1 MNTASPASS
10 SRVPS
15 PFLLSDT
22 ETQRAFDLLADPI
35 FIKDRNH
42 RWVYLNEAFARLLGR
57 PAAELLG
64 KSDDAFMPPETVR
77 LYWENDDLVFSSGVP
92 HENEE
97 PIPLPDGTVHTL
109 WTRKYP
115 TRNEAGDVTG
125 LIAIITDV
133 TNLQNRITTRAAFEQ
148 RAREHEVRMQAQQS
162 MLDQLTAP
170 AVSLWNGI
178 VLMPLVG
185 DLTAERTTIVQ
196 ANLLEAITRHR
207 ARHVIIDITGIGVL
221 DTTTATRLLG
231 AVRAARL
238 LGARCTLVGMS
249 PALAQTMVATGIEFR
264 DIPTLAVLQ
273 DGLSLAFRE
282 LGYQITR

>member
-1 MNTASPASS
+1 MTH
-10 SRVPS
+10 
-15 PFLLSDT
+15 FLLSDT
-22 ETQRAFDLLADPI
+22 DARRAFDLLADPI
-35 FIKDRNH
+35 FIKDRRH
-42 RWVYLNEAFARLLGR
+42 RWLYLNDAFARLLGR
-57 PAAELLG
+57 PAEELVG
-64 KSDDAFMPPETVR
+64 KSDDLLMPPETVR
-77 LYWENDDLVFSSGVP
+77 LYWENDDLVFSSGLP

-97 PIPLPDGTVHTL
+97 PIPLPDGTLHTI

-115 TRNEAGDVTG
+115 MRNEAGEVVG
-125 LIAIITDV
+125 LIAIITDI
-133 TNLQNRITTRAAFEQ
+133 TNLQNRITSRAEFEQ
-148 RAREHEVRMQAQQS
+148 RAREHEVRLQAQQS
-162 MLDQLTAP
+162 MLDRLTAP

-185 DLTAERTTIVQ
+185 DLTTERTTIVQ
-196 ANLLEAITRHR
+196 TNLLDAITRHR

-221 DTTTATRLLG
+221 DTTTAARLLG

-238 LGARCTLVGMS
+238 LGAKCALVGMS

-282 LGYQITR
+282 MGYQITR

>member
-1 MNTASPASS
+1 MTH
-10 SRVPS
+10 
-15 PFLLSDT
+15 FLLSDT
-22 ETQRAFDLLADPI
+22 DARRAFDLLADPI
-35 FIKDRNH
+35 FIKDRRH
-42 RWVYLNEAFARLLGR
+42 RWLYLNDAFARLLGR
-57 PAAELLG
+57 PAEELVG
-64 KSDDAFMPPETVR
+64 KSDDLLMPPETVR
-77 LYWENDDLVFSSGVP
+77 LYWENDDLVFSSGLP

-97 PIPLPDGTVHTL
+97 PIPLPDGTLHTI

-115 TRNEAGDVTG
+115 MRNEAGEVVG
-125 LIAIITDV
+125 LIAIITDI
-133 TNLQNRITTRAAFEQ
+133 TNLQNRITSRAEFEQ
-148 RAREHEVRMQAQQS
+148 RAREHEVRLQAQQS
-162 MLDQLTAP
+162 MLDRLTAP

-185 DLTAERTTIVQ
+185 DLTTERTTIVQ
-196 ANLLEAITRHR
+196 TNLLDAITRHR

-221 DTTTATRLLG
+221 DTTTAARLLG

-238 LGARCTLVGMS
+238 LGAKCALVGMS

>member
-1 MNTASPASS
+1 MTH
-10 SRVPS
+10 
-15 PFLLSDT
+15 FLLSDT
-22 ETQRAFDLLADPI
+22 DARRAFDLLADPI
-35 FIKDRNH
+35 FIKDRRH
-42 RWVYLNEAFARLLGR
+42 RWLYLNDAFARLLGR
-57 PAAELLG
+57 PAEELVG
-64 KSDDAFMPPETVR
+64 KSDDLLMPPETVR
-77 LYWENDDLVFSSGVP
+77 LYWENDDLVFSTGLP

-97 PIPLPDGTVHTL
+97 PIPLPDGTLHTI

-115 TRNEAGDVTG
+115 MRNEAGEVVG
-125 LIAIITDV
+125 LIAIITDI
-133 TNLQNRITTRAAFEQ
+133 TNLQNRITSRAEFEQ
-148 RAREHEVRMQAQQS
+148 RAREHEVRLQAQQS
-162 MLDQLTAP
+162 MLDRLTAP

-185 DLTAERTTIVQ
+185 DLTTERTTIVQ
-196 ANLLEAITRHR
+196 TNLLDAITRHR

-221 DTTTATRLLG
+221 DTTTAARLLG

-238 LGARCTLVGMS
+238 LGAKCALVGMS

-282 LGYQITR
+282 MGYQITR